1 MQTLDALA
9 YADLHCGLPASVINS
24 SKWGR
29 SLGLMGGANR
39 QLTQDDK
46 QWLCGTTYHNNGSYL
61 FLKPV
66 LTSVMW
72 LGGKQKRKGQPY
84 LFTNT
89 GIGLMA
95 FKSVNHTSHS
105 PGDVLVGLSPIGPMT
120 SLSP

>member
-1 MQTLDALA
+1 MQTLDAFA

-24 SKWGR
+24 SKWGH
-29 SLGLMGGANR
+29 SLGLMGGANGP
-39 QLTQDDK
+39 LTHDDK
-46 QWLCGTTYHNNGSYL
+46 QCLCTTYHNNGSYL

-66 LTSVMW
+66 VRA
-72 LGGKQKRKGQPY
+72 KRKHKGQPS

-105 PGDVLVGLSPIGPMT
+105 PGDVLLGLSPIGPMT